1 MNEGYPSMLPMNL
14 PLPAKSRLL
23 AVVAVWLAAALVLAQ
38 APRVQAGGPRY
49 GFVVKLS
56 LGSDPNVL
64 APVSDGQVTERF
76 SWSAD
81 PKFSGVYSITSRF
94 TAEQIA
100 RSLGNALVYV
110 EPEHPILSSQV
121 FVTDPEFGGNPRNI
135 DKQWGLVKAGFPAA
149 WERTIGSYSNVVA
162 IIDTG
167 VDTTHQDLRSV
178 TYAAGY
184 DFLARQQITAGSNS
198 DDNGHGTLI
207 TGILAATANNGVGI
221 AGANW
226 QVTIMPIKAL
236 NSKGEGQAATVAEA
250 IVWAVDHGANFINL
264 SLGGIGFA
272 HDTTLSS
279 AVSYAFSKNAVIVA
293 AAGNDSV
300 SGAKDLDREPV
311 FPICNDND
319 ANMVIGVSAV
329 DVNDIKPEF
338 ANYGKSCI
346 DVVAPGKRI
355 LSTIGRDPITG
366 SPTPNSYAYGS
377 GTSLAVPFVVGQAA
391 LLKTLYPQATNRQ
404 IRDMILQS
412 TDPVDSQNLSQ
423 CNGSCRGLLGSG
435 RINVA
440 RSLERPT
447 PSPVLAAEGE
457 LVRAA
462 GGSVTYQ
469 VVGGQR
475 RPVSPFVFNQRFL
488 GQAVREVS
496 QAEIDRVPQGAYAT
510 PLDGTLVKR
519 EGDPTVYA
527 VVKGLKRPVT
537 ASVFKLRGFRYSD
550 INVVSY
556 PELESWV
563 TGNFLLPP
571 DGALVK
577 AGRSRTVY
585 WTVGEAVHPITAE
598 FYRRRGLAAFPVTVV
613 PDSDLRSY
621 PIGEPFTS

>member
-1 MNEGYPSMLPMNL
+1 MLRMSFSPQTKN
-14 PLPAKSRLL
+14 RLW
-23 AVVAVWLAAALVLAQ
+23 AVAAVWLAAVLVFAQ
-38 APRVQAGGPRY
+38 APQVQAGGPVY
-49 GFVVKLS
+49 GYVVKLAE
-56 LGSDPNVL
+56 GSDPNVL
-64 APVSDGQVTERF
+64 GSVSDGEIVKRF
-76 SWSAD
+76 PWSVD
-81 PKFSGVYSITSRF
+81 PRFSGVYSIASRF
-94 TAEQIA
+94 TAEEIS
-100 RSLGNALVYV
+100 RSLGNALVYI
-110 EPEHPILSSQV
+110 EPERSVQGSQV
-121 FVTDPEFGGNPRNI
+121 TVTDPGFDGNPRNI
-135 DKQWGLVKAGFPAA
+135 DKQWGLVKAGFPVA
-149 WERTIGSYSNVVA
+149 WERTTGSYSNVVA
-162 IIDTG
+162 VIDTG
-167 VDTTHQDLRSV
+167 VDTTHEDLRSV

-184 DFLARQQITAGSNS
+184 DFLARQQIAGGSNS

-207 TGILAATANNGVGI
+207 TGILAATPNNGIGT
-221 AGANW
+221 AGATW

-250 IVWAVDHGANFINL
+250 IVWAVDHGANLINL
-264 SLGGIGFA
+264 SLGGLGFA

-300 SGAKDLDREPV
+300 SGAKDLDRDPV

-338 ANYGKSCI
+338 ANYGKGCI

-366 SPTPNSYAYGS
+366 SPSPNSYAYGS
-377 GTSLAVPFVVGQAA
+377 GTSLAVPYVVGQAA
-391 LLKTLYPQATNRQ
+391 LLKGLYPQATNRQ

-412 TDPVDSQNLSQ
+412 ADPVDSQNLSQ

-440 RSLERPT
+440 RSLERHT
-447 PSPVLAAEGE
+447 PSPALAAEGE
-457 LVRAA
+457 LVRVA
-462 GGSVTYQ
+462 GGAVTYQ
-469 VVGGQR
+469 IVGGQR
-475 RPVSPFVFNQRFL
+475 RPISPFVFNQRFL
-488 GQAVREVS
+488 GQAVREAS
-496 QAEIDRVPQGAYAT
+496 QAEVDRVPQGAYAT
-510 PLDGTLVKR
+510 PLDGTLVRR
-519 EGDPTVYA
+519 EGNPTVYA

-537 ASVFKLRGFRYSD
+537 ASVFKLRGFRYPD
-550 INVVSY
+550 VNVVSY
-556 PELESWV
+556 SELESWV

-613 PDSDLRSY
+613 PDADLRSY